1 MNKICILT
9 CLAILLSMLSCKRS
23 GEDSLKQSI
32 NNILRKYPEA
42 TLSDIYKSFFQD
54 YFGVAHMLA
63 SREKVKSYI
72 EYEIGNAVQ
81 FDSVLYEPC
90 GKNGNFVRVNLLAV
104 KMGYISA
111 DKLTDAFIRSRG
123 ASKDSVTEE
132 WRNEWQQIL
141 QATKRLVPSLE
152 NFSNDSAM
160 IAERLKDGGYVMHHS
175 RRYNERYHPHYRIIH
190 NKIFKEEILPLL
202 P

>member
-23 GEDSLKQSI
+23 GEDSLEQSI

-72 EYEIGNAVQ
+72 EYEIDNAVQ
-81 FDSVLYEPC
+81 FDSTLYESC
-90 GKNGNFVRVNLLAV
+90 GRNGNFVRVNLLAV

-111 DKLTDAFIRSRG
+111 DKLTDAFIRSWG

-132 WRNEWQQIL
+132 WKSEWQQIL

-160 IAERLKDGGYVMHHS
+160 IAERLKEGVYGRGLS
-175 RRYNERYHPHYRIIH
+175 AG
-190 NKIFKEEILPLL
+190 
-202 P
+202 